1 MSSGTAARARP
12 GLPGPRHSRSR
23 VGSRLAAVLALLAA
37 LLVPGMGAAQQA
49 AAAGPAFRFV
59 DITVAPGVTLKGNVF
74 VPAGADA
81 AHPAPLVVMPASW
94 SMPQIEYVA
103 QARELAENGYVALS
117 YVARG
122 FWLSGGEIGVAGPD
136 DVADISRVIDWAL
149 ANTPADAS
157 RVGMA
162 GVSYGAGLG
171 LLGAAH
177 DPRVKAVAALSGW
190 ADLVESIYAG
200 QTQHVQSTGGLAV
213 AGYLT
218 GRPSSEFGD
227 ILVDFFRTANVAE
240 LTAWA
245 KVRSPGTYVDRIN
258 ANGTAVLLANA
269 WGDSIFPPN
278 QLAAFYERLTVPKR
292 LEFRPG
298 DHATPEI
305 PGLAGLPND
314 TWANTKAWLDH
325 HLKGVDNGVDRQPPV
340 WIKPRI
346 EGGYETYAD
355 WADLTGSRLDLRL
368 GDNGWSRTG
377 PLSPTAGTG
386 WSTRIGTNLDS
397 GANGGVIFLTNL
409 VEEYLRIPPMVSVP
423 LLPRAVTAVWQSE
436 RLSAEGQVRGTTK
449 LHVTVTPTA
458 DRGTFVAYLYDVDAL
473 GVGRLVTHAP
483 YSFFDKRPWQPFA
496 ADVDLLSTAYDV
508 PAGHRLA
515 LVVDT
520 VDPLYLEQNPVLST
534 LAFGSPAA
542 DPSWISVPLR

>member
-1 MSSGTAARARP
+1 MP
-12 GLPGPRHSRSR
+12 G
-23 VGSRLAAVLALLAA
+23 VG
-37 LLVPGMGAAQQA
+37 GAQQA
-49 AAAGPAFRFV
+49 SAAGPSFRFV
-59 DITVAPGVTLKGNVF
+59 DIPVAPGVALKANVY

-81 AHPAPLVVMPASW
+81 AHPAPVVVMPASW
-94 SMPQIEYVA
+94 SMPTLEYVVP
-103 QARELAENGYVALS
+103 ARQLAESGYIALS
-117 YVARG
+117 YTARG

-157 RVGMA
+157 RIGMA

-177 DPRVKAVAALSGW
+177 DPRIKAVAALSGW
-190 ADLVESIYAG
+190 ADLVDSIYMG
-200 QTQHVQSTGGLAV
+200 QTQHVQSAAGLAV

-218 GRPSSEFGD
+218 GRPSSEFSQF
-227 ILVDFFRTANVAE
+227 LVDFLTTANVPE
-240 LTAWA
+240 LIAWA
-245 KVRSPGTYVDRIN
+245 NVRSPATYVDRLN
-258 ANGTAVLLANA
+258 ANGAAVMLANA

-278 QLAAFYERLTVPKR
+278 QLAEFYGRLTVPKR

-314 TWANTKAWLDH
+314 TWANTRAWLDRY
-325 HLKGVDNGVDRQPPV
+325 LKGTDNGIDRQPPV
-340 WIKPRI
+340 QIKPRL
-346 EGGYETYAD
+346 EGGYEGYAD

-377 PLSPTAGTG
+377 PLAPDAGTG
-386 WSTRIGTNLDS
+386 WSTRIGTNVDS
-397 GANGGVIFLTNL
+397 GANGGIIFLTNL
-409 VEEYLRIPPMVSVP
+409 VEEYLRIPPTVSVP
-423 LLPRAVTAVWQSE
+423 MLPRAVAAVWQSD
-436 RLSAEGQVRGTTK
+436 RLAAESQVRGTAN

-458 DRGTFVAYLYDVDAL
+458 SQGTFIAYLYDVDAL

-483 YSFFDKRPWQPFA
+483 YTFFGKQAWRPFA
-496 ADVDLLSTAYDV
+496 ADVELLATAYDV

-520 VDPLYLEQNPVLST
+520 VDLLYLEQNPALSS